1 MVMRKIHGGSLQAL
15 RESNKRLL
23 LERLLGAGDGLTRP
37 ELARSL
43 GLTVP
48 AITNLV
54 SGGGESLATVLDESP
69 ARAHSRRAANSG
81 PIPKV
86 VTLKPRL
93 GYVVGIAL
101 SHTRIQVALADLF
114 GDFDPRKDRRTR
126 AWDVENDLH
135 GALAYAA
142 GAVHDL
148 TSARGARAEQLAAI
162 GLAIAAPVNV
172 SGGPHPTERRGRL
185 RGHLG
190 NGSPLPWLNIDPVA
204 ALTNHLAALADG
216 QRWSSV
222 ELHVDNEAN
231 LGALA
236 ELRAGAGRG
245 KQNII
250 YIQVEAAGIGSG
262 LVFNGLNYRGA
273 GGIAGEFGHLVIDPD
288 RPERCRRCGRACVET
303 IVLTKLGC
311 RNPGSSDRPLDQIV
325 RAALDNDTNAIA
337 AITDAAD
344 YLGRALAP
352 FVTLLNFDGILIGG
366 PFPAQAYSLVVPPI
380 QAALDG
386 LTNLPEARDYV
397 VELGALNQDA
407 SLKGAIWLALDRT
420 RVDYLLGRAAQ
431 PEPPSVDPAATVTGL
446 VATDA

>member
-23 LERLLGAGDGLTRP
+23 LERLLAAGDGLTRP

-54 SGGGESLATVLDESP
+54 SGGGESLAAVLDESP
-69 ARAHSRRAANSG
+69 ARAHSHRAVNSG

-114 GDFDPRKDRRTR
+114 GDFDPRKDRRTTS
-126 AWDVENDLH
+126 WDVENDLH

-142 GAVHDL
+142 GAVHEL
-148 TSARGARAEQLAAI
+148 TTARGARADQLAAI

-216 QRWSSV
+216 QRWSSI

-250 YIQVEAAGIGSG
+250 YIQVEAAGIGGG

-288 RPERCRRCGRACVET
+288 RPERCRRCGRPCVET

-311 RNPGSSDRPLDQIV
+311 RNVGSSDRPLDQIV
-325 RAALDNDTNAIA
+325 QAALDNDTNAVA

-352 FVTLLNFDGILIGG
+352 FVTLLNFDGVLVGG

-386 LTNLPEARDYV
+386 LTNMPEARDYV
-397 VELGALNQDA
+397 VELGALHRDA

-420 RVDYLLGRAAQ
+420 RVDYLLRRAAQ
-431 PEPPSVDPAATVTGL
+431 PEPPPPDPAATVTGL
-446 VATDA
+446 VAADA

>member
-23 LERLLGAGDGLTRP
+23 LERLLAAGDGLTRP

-69 ARAHSRRAANSG
+69 ARAHSHRAANSG

-114 GDFDPRKDRRTR
+114 GEFDPKKDRRTT

-142 GAVHDL
+142 GAVHEL
-148 TSARGARAEQLAAI
+148 TSARGARAEQIAAI

-216 QRWSSV
+216 QRWSSI

-236 ELRAGAGRG
+236 ELRSGAGRG

-250 YIQVEAAGIGSG
+250 YIQVEAAGIGGG

-288 RPERCRRCGRACVET
+288 RPEQCRRCGRACVET

-311 RNPGSSDRPLDQIV
+311 RNAGSSDRPLDQIV

-337 AITDAAD
+337 AITDAAG

-352 FVTLLNFDGILIGG
+352 FITLLNFDGVLIGG

-386 LTNLPEARDYV
+386 LTNMPEARDYV
-397 VELGALNQDA
+397 VELGALHRDA

-420 RVDYLLGRAAQ
+420 RVDYLLRRAAQ
-431 PEPPSVDPAATVTGL
+431 PEPAAPDSAATVSGL